1 MNVII
6 VGGGTT
12 GSYLASLLV
21 DGGAQVR
28 IVENRRTQYEALQS
42 VLPQGS
48 VLFGNGAAPDV
59 LEAAG
64 VQTADVV
71 AAVTGQDETNLVVVT
86 LARSAYQTPRTLARI
101 NNPAHAWL
109 FTPEMGV
116 DVALNQVDVLARLI
130 REEISLGKLF
140 TLLKLNKGEFS
151 LVEEIVHPRSEA
163 AGKEVRLLTLPR
175 ESVLTAIIREGRL
188 IIPRGS
194 TVLHPGDEVLAV
206 AHSSTLE
213 ELSALMGT
221 TEKAE

>member
-12 GSYLASLLV
+12 GSYLASLLL
-21 DGGAQVR
+21 DGGAHIRV
-28 IVENRRTQYEALQS
+28 VENRRNQCDALQS

-64 VQTADVV
+64 VRTADVV

-86 LARSAYQTPRTLARI
+86 LARSAYQTPRTVARI
-101 NNPAHAWL
+101 NNPGHAWL

-116 DVALNQVDVLARLI
+116 DVALNQVDLLARLI

-151 LVEEIVHPRSEA
+151 LVEETVHPHAEA
-163 AGKEVRLLTLPR
+163 AGKEVRSLPLPR
-175 ESVLTAIIREGRL
+175 ESVLTAIIRDGHL

-194 TVLHPGDEVLAV
+194 TILHPGDEVLAV
-206 AHSSTLE
+206 AHSSTLTE
-213 ELSALMGT
+213 FAALMGSAD
-221 TEKAE
+221 KK